1 MRDIRITFFA
11 SYIMLLCLGMVMIYS
26 SSGVYALE
34 VMGNS
39 AYFLLRH
46 LMFLVIGAVGMW
58 FVMIIDYRNLQKYAR
73 WILLAALVMLVLVLI
88 PHIGK
93 VSSGARRWFSAG
105 PINFQ
110 PSEFAK
116 VAMII
121 YLADFFSRKRS
132 FIRSIRHGFTPVF
145 LVMGLM
151 CALIIKQPDL
161 GNTVLVAVITMSMYF
176 VAGGRKTVFASIIA
190 LAVPVLVVLVI
201 SAPYRMRRIVS
212 FMNPWSDP
220 QGAGFQ
226 LSQSQ
231 MAFGS
236 GGFWGVGLGKSV
248 QKLFYLPAAH
258 TDFIFSIIGEELGF
272 LGAVLIVI
280 LFGIFIWHG
289 TRIIRNTRDS
299 FGYLLCV
306 GIMVMLSIQVVVN
319 IGVSIGALPTKG
331 LPLPFISYGG
341 SALIFNMA
349 AVGLLLNVSRI
360 QDLGG

>member
-1 MRDIRITFFA
+1 MRDIRFTFFA
-11 SYIMLLCLGMVMIYS
+11 SYMMLLCLGVVMIYS

-34 VMGNS
+34 TMNNS

-46 LMFLVIGAVGMW
+46 LMFLVIGGVMMW
-58 FVMIIDYRNLQKYAR
+58 FTMIIDYRDIQKYAKY
-73 WILLAALVMLVLVLI
+73 ILLAALVMLVLVLI

-110 PSEFAK
+110 PSEYAK

-121 YLADFFSRKRS
+121 YLADFFTRKRS
-132 FIRSIRHGFTPVF
+132 AIRSFRRGFMPVAM
-145 LVMGLM
+145 VMGVM
-151 CALIIKQPDL
+151 CLLIIKQPDL
-161 GNTVLVAVITMSMYF
+161 GNTVLVTVITMSMYF
-176 VAGGRKTVFASIIA
+176 VAGGRKSLFAAIGA
-190 LAVPVLVVLVI
+190 LAVPVLTFLI
-201 SAPYRMRRIVS
+201 LIEPYRMRRMVS
-212 FMNPWSDP
+212 FINPWDDA

-231 MAFGS
+231 IALGA
-236 GGFWGVGLGKSV
+236 GGFWGVGLGRSE

-272 LGAVLIVI
+272 LGALAVVF
-280 LFGIFIWHG
+280 LFGVFIWQG
-289 TRIIRNTRDS
+289 TRIIRHVSDS

-341 SALIFNMA
+341 SALIFNMVV
-349 AVGLLLNVSRI
+349 VGLMLNVSRT
-360 QDLGG
+360 QDIGG